1 MGERCGDG
9 RLKKLILVLL
19 SLMLVATGCTSQ
31 SNSKTKSN
39 KSEESTKKLSDKD
52 LKELKEDMGQLDI
65 SLTYYDNFIGNI
77 GYNVQEGMDAE
88 TVTAVKE
95 MATKMLTN
103 TQVETN
109 KNDEK
114 YLEKLNKLPLD
125 TKAKKNY
132 VDNYKK
138 IRQYQNDWIDVLKNF
153 SDQNISET
161 ATKLKENQDVYL
173 EVSTD
178 LGYARIELLKAAGLT
193 EKQAKEYAQK
203 SIKKIMQKYGD
214 PEDVEQLD

>member
-1 MGERCGDG
+1 M
-9 RLKKLILVLL
+9 KKLILVLL

>member
-1 MGERCGDG
+1 
-9 RLKKLILVLL
+9 
-19 SLMLVATGCTSQ
+19 MLVATGCASQ

-39 KSEESTKKLSDKD
+39 KTEESTKKLSDKD

-214 PEDVEQLD
+214 PEDVE